1 MRDALLVCYSPG
13 GSPGREIIDLEI
25 GMTSTTVLILR
36 PRPLDENY

>member
-25 GMTSTTVLILR
+25 GKTSTTVLILR
-36 PRPLDENY
+36 LKTPYENY